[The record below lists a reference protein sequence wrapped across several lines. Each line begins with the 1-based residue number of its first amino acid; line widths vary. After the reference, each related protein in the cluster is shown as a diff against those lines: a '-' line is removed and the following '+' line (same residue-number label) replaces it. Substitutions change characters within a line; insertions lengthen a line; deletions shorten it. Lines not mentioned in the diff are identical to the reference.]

1 MNDMK
6 MLFATFA
13 ACVSL
18 GLSIISVSVACIET
32 PGEVNFDPILLEYR

>member
-1 MNDMK
+1 MK

-32 PGEVNFDPILLEYR
+32 PGEVNFDPVLLEYR